1 MRQAYTLSY
10 RAKRIVFVIKKYSN
24 PVLET
29 VKFAAFLADILGR
42 TVTGELPI
50 GDKLRSARLSN
61 RLTLAQVGKALGVG
75 HGSVAKWE
83 RDENNP
89 TLDHLIKLADLFDT
103 PIHLLI
109 AENLSVIAALLPQI
123 EALPEH
129 KQQELAELIKDFINK
144 AAGPSAP
151 NRFS

>member
-1 MRQAYTLSY
+1 MLA
-10 RAKRIVFVIKKYSN
+10 V
-24 PVLET
+24 
-29 VKFAAFLADILGR
+29 LADILGL
-42 TVTGELPI
+42 TEIVDLYIGE
-50 GDKLRSARLSN
+50 KLRSARLSN
-61 RLTLAQVGKALGVG
+61 QLTLAQVGKALGVG

-103 PIHLLI
+103 PIQMLI
-109 AENLSVIAALLPQI
+109 AENLSVIAPLLPLI

-129 KQQELAELIKDFINK
+129 KQQEIAELIKDFINK

>member
-1 MRQAYTLSY
+1 MLA
-10 RAKRIVFVIKKYSN
+10 V
-24 PVLET
+24 
-29 VKFAAFLADILGR
+29 LADILGL
-42 TVTGELPI
+42 TEIVELYIGE
-50 GDKLRSARLSN
+50 KLRSARLSN
-61 RLTLAQVGKALGVG
+61 QLTLAQVGKALGVG

-109 AENLSVIAALLPQI
+109 AENLSVIAVLLPQI

>member
-1 MRQAYTLSY
+1 M
-10 RAKRIVFVIKKYSN
+10 
-24 PVLET
+24 
-29 VKFAAFLADILGR
+29 
-42 TVTGELPI
+42 TGELQI

-103 PIHLLI
+103 PIQMLI
-109 AENLSVIAALLPQI
+109 AENLSVIAPLLPQI

-144 AAGPSAP
+144 AAFPSAP

>member
-1 MRQAYTLSY
+1 MLA
-10 RAKRIVFVIKKYSN
+10 
-24 PVLET
+24 VL
-29 VKFAAFLADILGR
+29 AGILGL
-42 TVTGELPI
+42 TGIVELYI
-50 GDKLRSARLSN
+50 GEKLRSARLSN
-61 RLTLAQVGKALGVG
+61 QLTLAQVGKALGVG

-103 PIHLLI
+103 PIQMLI
-109 AENLSVIAALLPQI
+109 AENLSVIAPLLPQI